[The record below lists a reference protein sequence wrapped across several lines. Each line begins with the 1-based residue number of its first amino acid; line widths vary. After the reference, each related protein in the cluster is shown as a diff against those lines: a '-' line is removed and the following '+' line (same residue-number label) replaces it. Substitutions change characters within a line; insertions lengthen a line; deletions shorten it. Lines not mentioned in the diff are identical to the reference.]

1 MITTGISEDLRQTIL
16 EIVHEVGRRLA
27 DSDYVT
33 AMCSSDSNRTD
44 LQLDYKWDEISL
56 ASGYPAV
63 SLLYGRL
70 GTVFREETFTR
81 YAHQYLVN
89 TREALKLKENISLS
103 LWSGLSGI
111 GFTAYALSD
120 NLRKYRSFIEQINH
134 LILRYGAALLESSR
148 NNLKAGVIFHDYDV
162 ISGWSGIGRYLLL
175 FKDVPEMRDLLKDV
189 LEYLVML
196 SEERA
201 WNGEVLPGW
210 YIPVHNLPPHEQ
222 QRYPE
227 GYFNMGLAHGI
238 PGPLALLSIAW
249 HHDVRVSGHKKA
261 IERFGSWLS
270 HWKQQNDF
278 GWYWPNNISYREYMN
293 GIIFDETEREA
304 WCYGTPGVARSLWL
318 AGRALENEKLEALA
332 VDAFKSIYARPR
344 ERWSIYSPSVC
355 HGYSG
360 LIKLTHQMYLD
371 TGDAE
376 LRDYAQG
383 LLLEVV
389 NMFDRGA
396 AFGFWDIVK
405 DTQSVKHLDFVGVLD
420 GVAGIVM
427 TLLDTLE
434 SEESIWGRSL
444 LIT

>member
-1 MITTGISEDLRQTIL
+1 MITMGISEDLRQTIL
-16 EIVHEVGRRLA
+16 EIVQEVARRLA
-27 DSDYVT
+27 DPEFVK
-33 AMCSSDSNRTD
+33 AMCSSKTNQTA
-44 LQLDYKWDEISL
+44 LQEDYKWNDISL

-63 SLLYGRL
+63 SLLFGRL
-70 GTVFREETFTR
+70 GAVFQEDTFTR
-81 YAHQYLVN
+81 YAHQYLIN
-89 TREALKLKENISLS
+89 TREALKLEENISLS

-120 NLRKYRSFIEQINH
+120 KLRKYQSFIQQINH
-134 LILRYGAALLESSR
+134 LIIRYGVALLESSR
-148 NNLKAGVIFHDYDV
+148 NNLETGVNFHDYDV

-175 FKDVPEMRDLLKDV
+175 FPDVPEMRDLLRDV

-201 WNGEVLPGW
+201 WKGEFLPGW
-210 YIPVHNLPPHEQ
+210 YIPVRNLPSHEQ
-222 QRYPE
+222 LRYPQ
-227 GYFNMGLAHGI
+227 GYFNLGLAHGI

-249 HHDVRVSGHKKA
+249 HQNVRVSGHKEA
-261 IERFGSWLS
+261 IERYSSWLD
-270 HWKQQNDF
+270 HWKQKNDF
-278 GWYWPNNISYREYMN
+278 GWYWPNNISYKEYMN
-293 GIIFDETEREA
+293 GIIPDETEREA

-318 AGRALENEKLEALA
+318 AGRALENEDLKSLA

-344 ERWSIYSPSVC
+344 ERWSIYSPTVC

-371 TGDAE
+371 TGDVE
-376 LRDYAQG
+376 LREYARG

-389 NMFDRGA
+389 EMFDSGA

-420 GVAGIVM
+420 GVSGIAM

-434 SEESIWGRSL
+434 SEESVWGRSL

>member
-16 EIVHEVGRRLA
+16 EIVQRVARKLIIPE
-27 DSDYVT
+27 YVNYV
-33 AMCSSDSNRTD
+33 CSSKTNQTAF
-44 LQLDYKWDEISL
+44 QEDYKWDNISL

-63 SLLYGRL
+63 SLLFGRL
-70 GTVFREETFTR
+70 GAVFQEDTFTQ

-89 TREALKLKENISLS
+89 TREALKLEENISLS

-120 NLRKYRSFIEQINH
+120 KLRKYYSFIQQINH
-134 LILRYGAALLESSR
+134 LIVHYGVALLESSK
-148 NNLKAGVIFHDYDV
+148 NNLETGVNFHDYDV
-162 ISGWSGIGRYLLL
+162 ISGWSGIGRYMLL
-175 FKDVPEMRDLLKDV
+175 FSDVPEMRDLLEEV
-189 LEYLVML
+189 LKYLVML
-196 SEERA
+196 SGERA
-201 WNGEVLPGW
+201 WKGEVLPSW
-210 YIPVHNLPPHEQ
+210 YIPVHNLPSHEQ
-222 QRYPE
+222 LRYPE
-227 GYFNMGLAHGI
+227 GYFNIGMAHGI

-249 HHDVRVSGHKKA
+249 HQNVRVSGHKEA
-261 IERFGSWLS
+261 IERYSSWLD
-270 HWKQQNDF
+270 HWKQKNDF
-278 GWYWPNNISYREYMN
+278 GWYWPNNISYKEYMN
-293 GIIFDETEREA
+293 GVIPDETEREA

-318 AGRALENEKLEALA
+318 AGRALENEYLKMSA

-344 ERWSIYSPSVC
+344 ERWSIYSPTVC

-371 TGDAE
+371 TGDVE
-376 LRDYAQG
+376 LREYALG

-389 NMFDRGA
+389 EKFDSEA
-396 AFGFWDIVK
+396 AFGFCDIVK

-420 GVAGIVM
+420 GVSGIVM

-434 SEESIWGRSL
+434 SEESVWGSSL